1 MIKEDFKMEKY
12 NVIEITRIFNS
23 GTTQILKVLD
33 FDNVESINVNHNNKS
48 IEIHLKKVD
57 NIYMTNCLSFKD
69 DDNSYVNIRF
79 TFVTKL
85 NY

>member
-1 MIKEDFKMEKY
+1 MEKY